1 MPGENGSSTRAT
13 SLESNTGP
21 APFQKSSPRRPEA
34 DGRSIIQNIEL
45 TTEPI
50 SRPIPPNATRVQP
63 LRIQVEFCLA
73 HRKKSAEQDWAMR
86 KYPSIAWDT
95 LKERLLQFHPIL
107 FGILDGHAPSFY
119 RDALMSTFNLNNR
132 RDLRKGRLHSMGY
145 YGPRGSEIL

>member
-21 APFQKSSPRRPEA
+21 APFQKS
-34 DGRSIIQNIEL
+34 IEL
-45 TTEPI
+45 TTERI

-63 LRIQVEFCLA
+63 LRIQVELCLA

-95 LKERLLQFHPIL
+95 LNERFLQFHPVL
-107 FGILDGHAPSFY
+107 FGILDGHAPSFH

-132 RDLRKGRLHSMGY
+132 RLHSMGY
-145 YGPRGSEIL
+145 HGPRGSEIL